1 MKRLEGIHFYINIK
15 NYNEI
20 VTDEETKT
28 GAVTHSIHALD
39 TFFSS
44 IERYGKSLYTET
56 LTVEKITGSRLH
68 IYIVDDII
76 PDYDAVRT
84 VSVYAFE
91 LSKYINKEIPKYK
104 SLLDFTI
111 QVGCAYGKFYDFEF
125 TTNNFSETTTIG
137 YAANFAAKIQSKTR
151 AGRLSI
157 SENIYEELRQEDRD
171 KFEKVSDDS
180 MKKYDQDGYYTLNL
194 SEVLSPVVIK
204 SDDLAAAKEY
214 ANKVNL
220 GEISY
225 SGVRKPL
232 NFSTLSKTNCKRVEG
247 IPLFADVRGFTS
259 QFDSDDANLD
269 EMAQKTQNILQSMYQ
284 VTVGNGGVHI
294 QFQGD
299 RELALYHNTVNE
311 FDQTTAGCFK
321 AAVLAAMRLVDA
333 VKPFNVHI
341 GVGGDFG
348 RLYATK
354 IGARGEKDSILIGK
368 TVITADRME
377 DAYAEEDQI
386 AITRSVYDGLKS
398 EDLELAKRF
407 VYKGNIYV
415 TTVGFREYQNAL
427 LYAQHSSNTKHNNYN
442 GAWGVLV

>member
-1 MKRLEGIHFYINIK
+1 MKRFEGIHFYINIK
-15 NYNEI
+15 NFNDI
-20 VTDEETKT
+20 VVDEETKT

-44 IERYGKSLYTET
+44 IERYSKKIYGKT

-68 IYIVDDII
+68 IYVVEDII
-76 PDYDAVRT
+76 PAYDAVRT
-84 VSVYAFE
+84 ISAYAFE

-111 QVGCAYGKFYDFEF
+111 QVGCAYGEFYDFEF
-125 TTNNFSETTTIG
+125 TTKNFTEATTIG
-137 YAANFAAKIQSKTR
+137 YAANFAAKIQAATW

-157 SENIYEELRQEDRD
+157 SENIYEKLGKEDRD
-171 KFEKVSDDS
+171 KFEKVLDDS

-194 SEVLSPVVIK
+194 SEVHSPVVIK
-204 SDDLAAAKEY
+204 SDDLTEVKEY

-220 GEISY
+220 SEISY

-232 NFSTLSKTNCKRVEG
+232 NFSDLSKTSCKNVEG

-259 QFDSDDANLD
+259 QFDSDDENLD

-284 VTVGNGGVHI
+284 VTTDNGGVHI

-299 RELALYHNTVNE
+299 QELALYHNTVNE
-311 FDQTTAGCFK
+311 FDETMTSCFK
-321 AAVLAAMRLVDA
+321 MAVLAAMRLVDA

-341 GVGGDFG
+341 GVGGDYG
-348 RLYATK
+348 KLYATK
-354 IGARGEKDSILIGK
+354 IGARGEKDNILIGK

-377 DAYAEEDQI
+377 DAYADEDQI
-386 AITRSVYDGLKS
+386 AITRSVFDGLKS
-398 EDLELAKRF
+398 EDPELAKQF
-407 VYKGNIYV
+407 KYKGNIYV
-415 TTVGFREYQNAL
+415 ATVGFKEYQKSL
-427 LYAQHSSNTKHNNYN
+427 YYAQHSANTKQNKYN
-442 GAWGVLV
+442 GAWG